1 MKPIEPNKQQGF
13 ADQIWCWLHRAAALF
28 RGGGGGG
35 GRGLP
40 INFLVPNEAPI
51 RVNTADEI
59 IFKGKTYGH

>member
-13 ADQIWCWLHRAAALF
+13 ADQIWCWLHRAAVFF
-28 RGGGGGG
+28 RGGGGG
-35 GRGLP
+35 LL

-59 IFKGKTYGH
+59 IF